1 MVLFLAWLLTF
12 QVTHDVQPLR
22 NWTLWETKRI
32 NFLCSEWRKLSQI
45 MIIDYFAEIFAELSI
60 LQVVAAPDAAV

>member
-1 MVLFLAWLLTF
+1 MLSTLAF
-12 QVTHDVQPLR
+12 QFPGA
-22 NWTLWETKRI
+22 I